1 MSIVTVDLPSIAAQP
16 QRNDMPV
23 NIALLYLS
31 VLSCDYVLPSPT
43 FYAFL
48 TWHKTPHGLPKLM
61 VVSMKNERSFTLGKS
76 VDGFAFVRSAV

>member
-23 NIALLYLS
+23 NIVLLYLS

-48 TWHKTPHGLPKLM
+48 TWHENATWIA
-61 VVSMKNERSFTLGKS
+61 EI
-76 VDGFAFVRSAV
+76 DGSSYEK